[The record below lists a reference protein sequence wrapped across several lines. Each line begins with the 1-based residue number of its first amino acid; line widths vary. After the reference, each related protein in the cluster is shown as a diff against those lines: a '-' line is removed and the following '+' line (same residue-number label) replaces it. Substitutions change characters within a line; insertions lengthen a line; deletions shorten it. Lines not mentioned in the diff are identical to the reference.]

1 MGSLETENTRQS
13 CANGRCGEPSLA
25 APGGLT
31 SSMWF
36 LCGRIGDGEPVRYLP
51 IHSSPFLI
59 GRGET
64 CGLRLAFHT
73 VSSAHAEL
81 LDQGTAVVLRD
92 LGSTNGTFVNGRRVT
107 GDVELVSGDLVQFA
121 TQVFR
126 VLKQDSSARQATACE
141 DVCDQAMALVLFD
154 RLITEQAVIPYYQPI
169 VDMRSSAVEGLEVVC
184 RSRLTGLETPVQM
197 FAAASQLDQEARLSQ
212 TIRWKACQETMGL
225 TERPHLFLNTHPAE
239 IRQPG
244 LMESIRQLRA
254 ATPSQPLTLE
264 IHEGAVTDAD
274 EMRRLSR
281 ELKDLDVRLA
291 FDDFGAGQAR
301 IAELTAVHPDYL
313 KFDISLIHKIHRA
326 THAHRQLVADL
337 VKMVRQL
344 GILALAEGIEV
355 ADEATTCV
363 ELGFDLAQGFYFGRP
378 APMRN

>member
-1 MGSLETENTRQS
+1 MS
-13 CANGRCGEPSLA
+13 
-25 APGGLT
+25 
-31 SSMWF
+31 
-36 LCGRIGDGEPVRYLP
+36 
-51 IHSSPFLI
+51 
-59 GRGET
+59 
-64 CGLRLAFHT
+64 
-73 VSSAHAEL
+73 
-81 LDQGTAVVLRD
+81 
-92 LGSTNGTFVNGRRVT
+92 
-107 GDVELVSGDLVQFA
+107 
-121 TQVFR
+121 
-126 VLKQDSSARQATACE
+126 
-141 DVCDQAMALVLFD
+141 LVLFD
-154 RLITEQAVIPYYQPI
+154 RLITEQAVIPFYQPI
-169 VDMRSSAVEGLEVVC
+169 VDMRSSAVEGLEVLC

-225 TERPHLFLNTHPAE
+225 AERPHLFLNTHPAE

-244 LMESIRQLRA
+244 LMESIKQLRA

-301 IAELTAVHPDYL
+301 IAELAAVHPDYL
-313 KFDISLIHKIHRA
+313 KFDISLIHGIHRA
-326 THAHRQLVADL
+326 TPAHRQLVADL

-344 GILALAEGIEV
+344 GILALAEGVEV
-355 ADEATTCV
+355 AEEATTCV

-378 APMRN
+378 VPMQR